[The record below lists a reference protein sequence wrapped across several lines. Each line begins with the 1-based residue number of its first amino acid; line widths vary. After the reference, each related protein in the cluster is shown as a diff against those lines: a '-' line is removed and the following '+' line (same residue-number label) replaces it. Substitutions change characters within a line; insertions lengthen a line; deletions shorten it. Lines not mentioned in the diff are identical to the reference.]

1 MRDYSEDY
9 HCAGWLR
16 SLEFLLWE
24 KQTDEGESPPAQVRS
39 KMRGELHAL
48 SKIAGGWWVYEDET
62 QPGKSGSV
70 FIPMK
75 RWLQILAEQNG
86 KQAP

>member
-1 MRDYSEDY
+1 
-9 HCAGWLR
+9 
-16 SLEFLLWE
+16 
-24 KQTDEGESPPAQVRS
+24 
-39 KMRGELHAL
+39 MRGELHAL